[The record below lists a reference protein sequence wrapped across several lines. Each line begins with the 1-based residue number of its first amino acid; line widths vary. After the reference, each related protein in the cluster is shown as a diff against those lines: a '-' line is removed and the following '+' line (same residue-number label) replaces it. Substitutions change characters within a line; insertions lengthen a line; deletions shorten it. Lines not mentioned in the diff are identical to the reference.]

1 MSAAFDN
8 DIIIVGGGPV
18 GAVLALAL
26 AEEGRRVSLLDARA
40 AVANRS
46 DPRALAL
53 SYSSR
58 LVLERIGVWHSLLAT
73 PITTI
78 HISQQRRFGRA
89 LLEARQVGLPAL
101 GYVVHYGDLLHALH
115 AQLENGPVRQS
126 YGAYVHSIDTTG
138 SFASVAYRQGDA
150 DALATARLAVVADG
164 AGGLGVGNGMQR
176 TRDYGQHALVA
187 KVATSQPHANVAYER
202 FTVAGPAA
210 LLPIGESYALVWTAM
225 PAEIEALREIAESDF
240 LARLQA
246 HFGDRA
252 GRFISVGKRSAFPLR
267 LSYSKEVTGRRTVLI
282 GNAAQILHPVAGQ
295 GINLGIRDAWI
306 LAQHVAQRPAAD
318 LGGPEFLAAYRRSRL
333 LDSTGGIAFTD
344 ALVRTFSS
352 NLFGLGLARAFGL
365 AAFDVI
371 DPLKRFVVRRMTLG
385 ASGSPP

>member
-8 DIIIVGGGPV
+8 DVVIVGGGPV
-18 GAVLALAL
+18 GAILALAL
-26 AEEGRRVSLLDARA
+26 ADQGRRVSLLEARDS
-40 AVANRS
+40 VANRS

-58 LVLERIGVWHSLLAT
+58 LVLERIGVWPSLSAT
-73 PITTI
+73 PIKTI

-101 GYVVHYGDLLHALH
+101 GYVVHYGDLMHALH
-115 AQLENGPVRQS
+115 ERLEGGEVRQS
-126 YGAYVHSIDTTG
+126 YGASVHSIETTA
-138 SFASVAYRQGDA
+138 SFASVGYRQGEVDTSV
-150 DALATARLAVVADG
+150 TARLAVVADG
-164 AGGLGVGNGMQR
+164 AGGLGARHRLQR
-176 TRDYGQHALVA
+176 TRDYRQCALVA
-187 KVATSQPHANVAYER
+187 EVATSRPHGNVAYER
-202 FTVAGPAA
+202 FTASGPAA
-210 LLPIGESYALVWTAM
+210 LLPIGETYALVWTAV
-225 PAEIEALREIAESDF
+225 PEEVEALCAIPESDF
-240 LARLQA
+240 LSRLQA

-267 LSYSKEVTGRRTVLI
+267 LSYSKEVTGRRTVFI

-295 GINLGIRDAWI
+295 GINLGMRDAWI

-333 LDSTGGIAFTD
+333 LDSTGGIVFTD

-352 NLFGLGLARAFGL
+352 DLFGLGAARAFGL
-365 AAFDVI
+365 AAFDAI
-371 DPLKRFVVRRMTLG
+371 DPLKRFVVRRMTFG

>member
-8 DIIIVGGGPV
+8 DVVIVGGGPV
-18 GAVLALAL
+18 GAILALAL
-26 AEEGRRVSLLDARA
+26 AEEGRRVSLLEARP

-58 LVLERIGVWHSLLAT
+58 LVLERIGVWPSLLAT
-73 PITTI
+73 PVRTI

-89 LLEARQVGLPAL
+89 LLDARQVGLPAL
-101 GYVVHYGDLLHALH
+101 GYVVHYGELMHALQ
-115 AQLENGPVRQS
+115 ARLESGPVRQS

-138 SFASVAYRQGDA
+138 SFASVGYRQGEA
-150 DALATARLAVVADG
+150 DASVTARLAVVADG
-164 AGGLGVGNGMQR
+164 VGGLGAGNGVQR
-176 TRDYGQHALVA
+176 TRDYRQHALVA
-187 KVATSQPHANVAYER
+187 EVATSQPHANVAYER
-202 FTVAGPAA
+202 FTATGPAA
-210 LLPIGESYALVWTAM
+210 LLPIGEGYALVWTAL
-225 PAEIEALREIAESDF
+225 PAEVEVLRTITESDF

-267 LSYSKEVTGRRTVLI
+267 LSYSKDVTARRTVLI

-295 GINLGIRDAWI
+295 GINLGIRDAWS
-306 LAQHVAQRPAAD
+306 LAQHVAQRAAAD

-333 LDSTGGIAFTD
+333 LDSTGGIVFTD
-344 ALVRTFSS
+344 ALVRGFSS
-352 NLFGLGLARAFGL
+352 DLFGLGSARAFGL
-365 AAFDVI
+365 VAFDLI
-371 DPLKRFVVRRMTLG
+371 DPLKRFVVRRMTFG
-385 ASGSPP
+385 ASGS